1 MTVRVLLLEIAGS
14 TEPELGALLVRCG
27 FSVRGASEFENV
39 TALLGEYAP
48 ALVVINVG
56 SARPVE
62 ADQALHAIAG
72 VPVVVVCA
80 GHDANLIV
88 QWLEAGADTVLVSPL
103 SRRELGARIKA
114 VLGWR
119 SGSARGAAGQS
130 PLPAAPRQ

>member
-1 MTVRVLLLEIAGS
+1 MTVRVLLLDIADS
-14 TEPELGALLVRCG
+14 SEPELGALLVRCG

-56 SARPVE
+56 SARSVE

-80 GHDANLIV
+80 GHDADLIV
-88 QWLEAGADTVLVSPL
+88 RWLEAGADTVLVSPL

-130 PLPAAPRQ
+130 PLPAAPR